1 MVQFDLSE
9 MTPHSEINSILSRA
23 RSLRVVG
30 PSGEVYEDRASLE
43 IDAQRV
49 VTLTLMERG
58 RKRKI
63 PTVGTGVGGMIG
75 KAFGR

>member
-1 MVQFDLSE
+1 MVEFDLSE

-30 PSGEVYEDRASLE
+30 PTGEVYEDKARLE

-49 VTLTLMERG
+49 VTLRLMEKGRRKKGFFRG
-58 RKRKI
+58 
-63 PTVGTGVGGMIG
+63 
-75 KAFGR
+75 